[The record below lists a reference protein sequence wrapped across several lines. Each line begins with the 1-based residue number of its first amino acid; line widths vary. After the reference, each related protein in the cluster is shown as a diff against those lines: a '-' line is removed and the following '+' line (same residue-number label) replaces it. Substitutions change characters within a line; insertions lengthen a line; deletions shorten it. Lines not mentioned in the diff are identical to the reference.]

1 MKKLE
6 QLEII
11 QKTFIWYENVYC
23 EYSLYLFS
31 KENKFR
37 KMLIYTKL
45 GAIKFIRARIFLNIL
60 LLLL

>member
-31 KENKFR
+31 KQNKFR
-37 KMLIYTKL
+37 KVYIYLKL
-45 GAIKFIRARIFLNIL
+45 GVIRFIRVKTFLNTL
-60 LLLL
+60 L